1 MKASDVFF
9 EEEKLFENGLIKKS
23 FFSPFLDRRILIIL
37 FVILVRFK
45 PIRLTRIYTGILESV
60 HCRIY
65 KHWDRYNVPHTLPR
79 KSQKHLLSFLTD
91 TSHRVFTARSKIQRI
106 K

>member
-60 HCRIY
+60 HYIVSINTGIVIMFR
-65 KHWDRYNVPHTLPR
+65 TLFPVNHKNTYFRSSLIHPIEFSRLGR
-79 KSQKHLLSFLTD
+79 KSSG
-91 TSHRVFTARSKIQRI
+91 
-106 K
+106 